1 MTAGQM
7 SAIGIGWDVR
17 GWQGSAQAVAVVGW
31 QARTQQL
38 HWLGVS
44 PLFRLSS
51 RVAPDLDALLR
62 PALQDEVA
70 LMQVLA
76 CPHLALGI
84 DAPLAFPR
92 ALGELLAGRGPE
104 CAVPQREIDNPYAY
118 RDCERWL
125 HQQYGKKPL
134 SATFDRLGNNATL
147 ALSQNLDIVPVI
159 NKIDLPSARPD
170 EVRTEIEDVIGI
182 DAPFGWPDAFRA
194 AVADWLTSTA
204 KPASINQSEWLAQ
217 WYDDIESRASFGEQ
231 PIAVEVRASAS
242 ATGTPHLLTLD
253 DSYFEWCIEK

>member
-1 MTAGQM
+1 MTTSHM
-7 SAIGIGWDVR
+7 DAIGIGWDVR
-17 GWQGSAQAVAVVGW
+17 GWQGNAQAVAVVGW
-31 QARTQQL
+31 QAREQRL

-62 PALQDEVA
+62 PALQDEIS

-76 CPHLALGI
+76 CPQLALGI

-92 ALGELLAGRGPE
+92 ALAELLGGRGAE

-125 HQQYGKKPL
+125 YRQYGKKPL

-147 ALSQNLDIVPVI
+147 ALSMLPRLADLQLVPTRVPETDRAVLEVYPALAKVAGKASVARSEIAAHLPADLVAGTDPYDAALCALMALQYAAKGTVSLLPPLVSAPADFPLDEGWVYHF
-159 NKIDLPSARPD
+159 ARD
-170 EVRTEIEDVIGI
+170 
-182 DAPFGWPDAFRA
+182 
-194 AVADWLTSTA
+194 
-204 KPASINQSEWLAQ
+204 
-217 WYDDIESRASFGEQ
+217 
-231 PIAVEVRASAS
+231 
-242 ATGTPHLLTLD
+242 
-253 DSYFEWCIEK
+253 

>member
-1 MTAGQM
+1 MTTGHM
-7 SAIGIGWDVR
+7 DAIGIGWDVR
-17 GWQGSAQAVAVVGW
+17 GWQGNAQAVAVVGW
-31 QARTQQL
+31 QAREQRL
-38 HWLGVS
+38 CWLGVS

-62 PALQDEVA
+62 PALQDEIG

-76 CPHLALGI
+76 CPQLALGI

-92 ALGELLAGRGPE
+92 AFAELLAGRGAP

-147 ALSQNLDIVPVI
+147 ALSMLPRLADLQLVPSRTLEADRAVLEVYPALAKVAGKASMARGEI
-159 NKIDLPSARPD
+159 ADQLPSDLVPGTDRYDAALCALMALQYAAKGAVTSLPPLVSAPADFPLDEGWVYHFAR
-170 EVRTEIEDVIGI
+170 E
-182 DAPFGWPDAFRA
+182 
-194 AVADWLTSTA
+194 
-204 KPASINQSEWLAQ
+204 
-217 WYDDIESRASFGEQ
+217 
-231 PIAVEVRASAS
+231 
-242 ATGTPHLLTLD
+242 
-253 DSYFEWCIEK
+253 

>member
-31 QARTQQL
+31 QADSNSL

-51 RVAPDLDALLR
+51 RVAPDLAALLR
-62 PALQDEVA
+62 PALQNELT
-70 LMQVLA
+70 LMQVEA
-76 CPHLALGI
+76 CPQLALGI

-92 ALGELLAGRGPE
+92 ALRGLLNGQPHS
-104 CAVPQREIDNPYAY
+104 CAVPEREIDNPYAY

-125 HQQYGKKPL
+125 YQQYGKKPL

-147 ALSQNLDIVPVI
+147 ALSMLPRLSDLQLVPTVAP
-159 NKIDLPSARPD
+159 KASRAVLEVYPALAKVGGKASPARPELAALLPADVLVGTDRYDAVLCALMALQYAAGGKVTVLPELISPPSDMPCD
-170 EVRTEIEDVIGI
+170 E
-182 DAPFGWPDAFRA
+182 GWVYHFARH
-194 AVADWLTSTA
+194 
-204 KPASINQSEWLAQ
+204 
-217 WYDDIESRASFGEQ
+217 
-231 PIAVEVRASAS
+231 AVEHN
-242 ATGTPHLLTLD
+242 GM
-253 DSYFEWCIEK
+253 

>member
-1 MTAGQM
+1 MTAGLM

-31 QARTQQL
+31 QADSNRL

-51 RVAPDLDALLR
+51 RVAPDLAALLR
-62 PALQDEVA
+62 PALQDEALLAQVA
-70 LMQVLA
+70 A
-76 CPHLALGI
+76 CPQLALGI

-92 ALGELLAGRGPE
+92 ALRDLLNGRPLS
-104 CAVPQREIDNPYAY
+104 CAVPEREIDNPYAY

-147 ALSQNLDIVPVI
+147 ALSMLPNLADLQLVPTVASQACRAVLEVYPALA
-159 NKIDLPSARPD
+159 KVAGKASPARP
-170 EVRTEIEDVIGI
+170 ELAALLPADVVPDTDRY
-182 DAPFGWPDAFRA
+182 DAALCALMALQYA
-194 AVADWLTSTA
+194 AGGRVAQL
-204 KPASINQSEWLAQ
+204 PA
-217 WYDDIESRASFGEQ
+217 
-231 PIAVEVRASAS
+231 
-242 ATGTPHLLTLD
+242 LLTPPVGMAPD
-253 DSYFEWCIEK
+253 EGWVYHFARP